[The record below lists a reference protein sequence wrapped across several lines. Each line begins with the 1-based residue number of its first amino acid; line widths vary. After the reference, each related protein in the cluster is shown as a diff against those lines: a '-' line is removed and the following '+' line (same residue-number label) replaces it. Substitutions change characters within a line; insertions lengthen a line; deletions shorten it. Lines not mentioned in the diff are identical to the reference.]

1 MVPPVLK
8 HVPSIA
14 KHPSFKLMPLAN
26 EDDAPKD
33 TIEPESSK
41 FPSVV
46 VARPTPSPPDIYVS
60 LSTFSLARSPK
71 VEVAMPTAPDDP
83 EVVEAV
89 EIMNM
94 EKVEV
99 AVEEVAIIKALAR
112 LLGRVVVAA

>member
-14 KHPSFKLMPLAN
+14 KHPSFKLMPLAK
-26 EDDAPKD
+26 EEDAPKD

-60 LSTFSLARSPK
+60 PPTFSLARSPK
-71 VEVAMPTAPDDP
+71 VEVAMPTAPEPNGVWDIVLNERSANVP
-83 EVVEAV
+83 VAV
-89 EIMNM
+89 
-94 EKVEV
+94 VEV
-99 AVEEVAIIKALAR
+99 AKVKEVEALFKMVEVD
-112 LLGRVVVAA
+112 